1 MDTRL
6 SIDGTLV
13 SGGPGRRLARSAPV
27 AGEPNREGRW
37 DGAADVESAVERL
50 ARRLPAE
57 LHPLARIT
65 YNLGWS
71 WKPGGRELFARLD
84 EERFARAG
92 ENPVRFLRDLPD
104 DALAAAAGDSDYV
117 ERVYAVADA
126 LAAEVAGAP
135 VGPNAPVA
143 FLCAEFGVHASL
155 PVYSGGLGV
164 LAGDILKEASD
175 QRLAFVGVGL
185 LYRRGY
191 FHQRVDLTGR
201 QHEYW
206 IESDPELLPLARV
219 TDEDGNPLQ
228 VSVPVWDAELALR
241 IWRADVGRVPLYLLD
256 ADVDENTPVERWVT
270 SRLYEGTR
278 AIRLAQYAALGL
290 GAVRALAAMGIEP
303 GLYHLNEGHPALA
316 AVELARRAATKGTR
330 LGDALAAVR
339 ERFVFTTHTPV
350 PAGNE
355 TYERGELLSV
365 LGRVPATLGFDQEE
379 LLRLGRIRPDDADEP
394 AGLTPLAIR
403 ACRTTTGVSRRHG
416 GVARAMWRPLFP
428 DLPEEAVPIGHVTN
442 GVHLPTWMAPEMR
455 GLLDRHLGSGW
466 ERHAAE
472 PSVWEPVDGIPDEE
486 LWAVRN
492 ALRLRLVESLRRRV
506 VPERLARGE
515 DIEDVLSAAR
525 LFDPD
530 RLTVGFARR
539 LAAYKRLN
547 LLVHDPERTL
557 ALLSGDES
565 LQLVF
570 AGKAHPRDEAAK
582 EIAQRVLS
590 FRHPAADRRVAFVE
604 DYDLRVALTL
614 VAGCDVWINL
624 PRPPLEAS
632 GTSGMKAALNGALTL
647 SVLDGWWEEAY
658 DGSNG
663 WAIDGSADRDEAAQD
678 ARDADALYGLLEREV
693 RPLFYQRDEAGVPR
707 GWTARMRASLK
718 SIGPR
723 YNASRM
729 LGDYVRDVYG

>member
-1 MDTRL
+1 MPICGTVVAGSPGHPIAR
-6 SIDGTLV
+6 SRPVTGESGSGEPRDGTGDLE
-13 SGGPGRRLARSAPV
+13 R
-27 AGEPNREGRW
+27 
-37 DGAADVESAVERL
+37 AVQRL
-50 ARRLPAE
+50 ARRLPLE
-57 LHPLARIT
+57 LHPLARLA
-65 YNLGWS
+65 YNFRWS
-71 WKPGGRELFARLD
+71 WTLGGRDLFARLD
-84 EERFARAG
+84 ETRFARAG
-92 ENPVRFLRDLPD
+92 ENPVSFLRDLPD
-104 DALAAAAGDSDYV
+104 DALAEAAGDSDYV
-117 ERVYAVADA
+117 ERANAVADA
-126 LAAEVAGAP
+126 LSRELAQGP
-135 VGPNAPVA
+135 VGPREPVA

-175 QRLAFVGVGL
+175 RRLAFVGIGL

-191 FHQRVDLTGR
+191 FRQRVDLSGR

-219 TDEDGNPLQ
+219 TKPDGSPLR
-228 VSVPVWDAELALR
+228 VAVPVWDDDLTLQ

-256 ADVDENTPVERWVT
+256 ADVEENTPVERWVT

-278 AIRLAQYAALGL
+278 EIRLAQYAALGL

-316 AVELARRAATKGTR
+316 AVELARGPDSNETR

-339 ERFVFTTHTPV
+339 ERIVFTTHTPV

-365 LGRVPATLGFDQEE
+365 LGRVPASLGFDEDD
-379 LLRLGRIRPDDADEP
+379 LLRLGRIRPDDEDEP

-403 ACRTTTGVSRRHG
+403 ASRTTTGVSRRHG
-416 GVARAMWRPLFP
+416 AVARGMWRPLFP

-455 GLLDRHLGSGW
+455 RLLDRHLGSGW

-472 PSVWEPVDGIPDEE
+472 PSVWEPVDRIPDEE

-492 ALRLRLVESLRRRV
+492 ALRTQLVELLRRRV

-515 DIEDVLSAAR
+515 DIQDVLAAAT

-539 LAAYKRLN
+539 IAAYKRLN
-547 LLVHDPERTL
+547 LLVHDPERML
-557 ALLSGDES
+557 GLLGGDDS
-565 LQLVF
+565 LQLVV

-582 EIAQRVLS
+582 SIAQRVLS
-590 FRHPAADRRVAFVE
+590 FGHPAADRQVAFVE
-604 DYDLRVALTL
+604 DYDLRVAQAL
-614 VAGCDVWINL
+614 VAGCDVWLNL

-647 SVLDGWWEEAY
+647 SVVDGWWEEAH
-658 DGSNG
+658 DGVNG
-663 WAIDGSADRDEAAQD
+663 WSIDGSVEGDEAAQD
-678 ARDADALYGLLEREV
+678 ERDAAALYDLLERDV
-693 RPLFYQRDEAGVPR
+693 RPLFNQREEGGVPR
-707 GWTARMRASLK
+707 GWAARIKASLK

-729 LGDYVRDVYG
+729 LGDYVTDVYGR